1 MSAATSLERSA
12 PSSAMDR
19 RTVTLLFLT
28 LMVVMLL
35 ASLSQ
40 MVLSSALPTL
50 VGELNGVE
58 HLSWVITAYLLAA
71 TVTMPIYGK
80 VSDLLGRKPLLLTA
94 VSFFIA
100 GSVLGGLA
108 QDMTMLIVARAVQ
121 GLGGGG
127 LMVLSQAAIA
137 DVVPARERGRYMGIL
152 GGVFAFSS
160 VAGPLLGGWFTEG
173 PGWRW
178 TFWMNVPLGA
188 LALVA
193 IAILLRVPRPAR
205 AGRARIDYPGMVL
218 LTLATSGVVLTA
230 TWGGTQFE
238 WESPTMIALIV
249 GSVITAGLFVLV
261 ERRSLE
267 PVIPLRLFRARNFV
281 LATLAGM
288 LVSVAMF
295 GAMSYMP
302 TYFQMAAGATAT
314 EAGLLMIPMMATFL
328 TTSIVVGVVISRT
341 GRYKLIPIIGSLVL
355 ALGLGLLSTAGLD
368 TPIALVC
375 TWMAIIGIGLGTSM
389 QVMTLIVQNTFAH
402 RQVGTA
408 TAAQNYFR
416 QVGGTLGTAIVG
428 SVFAARL
435 ADLLSARLP
444 ADSASGGGSPDAASL
459 TPELVAG
466 LPDALRTAIV
476 SSYNDALIPVYLVM
490 VPLALAA
497 AAVLVFLIETPLA
510 TTISREGAEQVAP
523 LESDAGEAGDAQELP
538 NERGSRLP

>member
-1 MSAATSLERSA
+1 MTAPAGVPAAPVDERV
-12 PSSAMDR
+12 DR
-19 RTVTLLFLT
+19 RTLTLLFLT

-80 VSDLLGRKPLLLTA
+80 VSDLLGRKPLLLAA
-94 VSFFIA
+94 VILFIV

-108 QDMTMLIVARAVQ
+108 HDMTMLIIARAVQ

-178 TFWMNVPLGA
+178 TFWMNVPLGVVA
-188 LALVA
+188 VVA
-193 IAILLRVPRPAR
+193 IAILLRVPPPAQG
-205 AGRARIDYPGMVL
+205 ARARIDYPGMVL
-218 LTLATSGVVLTA
+218 LTLATTGIVLIA
-230 TWGGTQFE
+230 TWGGTQFA
-238 WESPTMIALIV
+238 WGSATMVALIA
-249 GSVITAGLFVLV
+249 GSVLAAGLFVVV
-261 ERRSLE
+261 ERRSPE
-267 PVIPLRLFRARNFV
+267 PVIPLRLFRSRNFV
-281 LATLAGM
+281 LATTAGM

-302 TYFQMAAGATAT
+302 TYFQMAAGASAT

-328 TTSIVVGVVISRT
+328 TTSIVVGIAISRT
-341 GRYKLIPIIGSLVL
+341 GRYKVLPIIGSVVL
-355 ALGLGLLSTAGLD
+355 AIGLGLLSTVGLE

-375 TWMAIIGIGLGTSM
+375 TWMALIGVGLGTSM

-402 RQVGTA
+402 REVGTA

-416 QVGGTLGTAIVG
+416 QVGGTLGTAVVG
-428 SVFAARL
+428 AVFAARL
-435 ADLLSARLP
+435 TGLLADRVP
-444 ADSASGGGSPDAASL
+444 AEAAAAPGVSSL

-466 LPDALRTAIV
+466 LPEALRLPIV
-476 SSYNDALIPVYLVM
+476 ASYNDALMPIFLAV

-497 AAVLVFLIETPLA
+497 AAVLVFLIEAPLA
-510 TTISREGAEQVAP
+510 TTIRGEGASGQDQGAKDREPTP
-523 LESDAGEAGDAQELP
+523 LA
-538 NERGSRLP
+538 